1 MKKYLICLTL
11 LSLAACQT
19 SHTLNTAP
27 TALLNRASTSV
38 RAVTDVRYSYSSDHS
53 ELLITMTHDNGDT
66 TEYSLVR
73 RPLDGPT
80 VSAQTTVKRNTVV
93 VSSTRTTPTEAQL
106 VLKAAANNGWQDVFR
121 DLKERYRLIGL
132 VNT

>member
-1 MKKYLICLTL
+1 MKKYLICLPL
-11 LSLAACQT
+11 LILAGCQT
-19 SHTLNTAP
+19 AP
-27 TALLNRASTSV
+27 NFNPSTPSPLLNSSST
-38 RAVTDVRYSYSSDHS
+38 RAVTDVRYSYSSDRS
-53 ELLITMTHDNGDT
+53 ELIITMTHDSGDT
-66 TEYSLVR
+66 VEYSLVR
-73 RPLDGPT
+73 RPVDGST
-80 VSAQTTVKRNTVV
+80 VTAQTTIKRNTVV